1 MATLHETSTQESG
14 EIEAVKPQAAVK
26 AAFTV
31 EDLERELS
39 EEDPEENRENEALF
53 AIIVSAIE
61 DPDSFNVRVVRDI
74 INGFELNELWD
85 EAEAYFEAESEDE
98 DEDEDNDVE

>member
-14 EIEAVKPQAAVK
+14 EIEAVKPQTVK

-61 DPDSFNVRVVRDI
+61 GPDSFNVRVVRDI

-98 DEDEDNDVE
+98 DEDEDDDVE